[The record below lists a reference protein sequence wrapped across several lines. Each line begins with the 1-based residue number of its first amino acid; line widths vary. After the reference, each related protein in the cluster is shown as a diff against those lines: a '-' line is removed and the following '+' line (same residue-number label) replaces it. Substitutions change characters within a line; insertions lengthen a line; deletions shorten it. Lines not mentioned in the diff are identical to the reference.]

1 MAPKKTMKSAEGKN
15 TATGKTTT
23 PGAKKKIVK
32 AGVKSVPQDIVA
44 VAGNKAY
51 EVKQNFTLG
60 VAIED
65 LGKMEGIRLM
75 ITGMASGTDGLS
87 TFAAR
92 ALQASN
98 VAGSIKQAGKTTLS
112 EMKLYQPNQL
122 GNPAKKNA
130 CFVATVKGGTPR
142 RRAKAIDTVWTTL
155 MDKCLFSIHVN
166 VPP

>member
-32 AGVKSVPQDIVA
+32 AGVKSAPQENVVA
-44 VAGNKAY
+44 AGNKAS
-51 EVKQNFTLG
+51 ELKQNFTLG

-75 ITGMASGTDGLS
+75 IIGTASGTDGLS

-98 VAGSIKQAGKTTLS
+98 VAAGIKTCSKTTLS
-112 EMKLYQPNQL
+112 EMKLYQRNQL
-122 GNPAKKNA
+122 GNSARKDA
-130 CFVATVKGGTPR
+130 CFVATVKGGTPK

>member
-1 MAPKKTMKSAEGKN
+1 MAPKKTMQSGEGKKV
-15 TATGKTTT
+15 ATREATTL
-23 PGAKKKIVK
+23 GAKKKIVE
-32 AGVKSVPQDIVA
+32 AGVKSAPQENVVA
-44 VAGNKAY
+44 AGNKAY
-51 EVKQNFTLG
+51 ELKQNFTLG

-98 VAGSIKQAGKTTLS
+98 VAGSIKQVGKTTLS

-122 GNPAKKNA
+122 GSPAKAKA
-130 CFVATVKGGTPR
+130 CFVATVRGARRKSGRKRSTPCG
-142 RRAKAIDTVWTTL
+142 A
-155 MDKCLFSIHVN
+155 
-166 VPP
+166 P